1 MTKATE
7 KLARLKA
14 TPGASTYVKP
24 QAMEWQTT
32 QFEKIW
38 IKVLY
43 DNAEKGETT
52 CLLRLEPGAHVPFH
66 KHPELEQVFVLE
78 GSMYD
83 HDGVA
88 RVGDFVWR
96 TANSYH
102 ENHTDEGAIVLAIY
116 RKPNIFQH
124 SVGFGA
130 QGKARSRQ

>member
-43 DNAEKGETT
+43 DNAEKGEMT
-52 CLLRLEPGAHVPFH
+52 CLLRLEPGRM
-66 KHPELEQVFVLE
+66 
-78 GSMYD
+78 S
-83 HDGVA
+83 
-88 RVGDFVWR
+88 
-96 TANSYH
+96 
-102 ENHTDEGAIVLAIY
+102 
-116 RKPNIFQH
+116 H
-124 SVGFGA
+124 STSIPSSS
-130 QGKARSRQ
+130 KSSSSKSRCMTMTG